1 MKADAPPWGQRAE
14 RFVADEFVPGE
25 AIVEFN
31 DIDPV
36 GTDTGDADPAHSGTP
51 MAFSAGF
58 GSREA
63 ANGVGSCFAYAKMQ
77 WRWA

>member
-1 MKADAPPWGQRAE
+1 M
-14 RFVADEFVPGE
+14 
-25 AIVEFN
+25 EFN

-36 GTDTGDADPAHSGTP
+36 GTDSGDADPAHSGTP